1 MNFKVLEEVP
11 APDPGLDQ
19 EVVAREITTG
29 RPVVIHFL
37 REKPGPEHNAFLRQ
51 LLRLG
56 PNENSYVLESG
67 TFGGRA
73 YIVTK
78 ILPENVSLRAW
89 AERFRPARRLPAK
102 RRTRWLPPCR
112 QAPIRSQQL
121 SPNRGSSLN
130 CSRR

>member
-89 AERFRPARRLPAK
+89 AERFQAGAPAAG
-102 RRTRWLPPCR
+102 
-112 QAPIRSQQL
+112 QAPDAVA
-121 SPNRGSSLN
+121 SPVSASA
-130 CSRR
+130 